1 MAEKI
6 STQIQCPAMMKQSD
20 KNTLMALIF
29 NNLGCYYKKNK
40 KPKVA
45 LQYMLNAL

>member
-1 MAEKI
+1 
-6 STQIQCPAMMKQSD
+6 MMNNSD

-45 LQYMLNAL
+45 LQYMLNALQLEELIPVSKS